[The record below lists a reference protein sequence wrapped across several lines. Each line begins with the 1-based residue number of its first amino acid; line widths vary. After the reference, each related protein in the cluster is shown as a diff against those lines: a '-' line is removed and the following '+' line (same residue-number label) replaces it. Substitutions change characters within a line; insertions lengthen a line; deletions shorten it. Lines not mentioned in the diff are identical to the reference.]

1 MLKLKFKDN
10 KLVVVT
16 GPSAVGKTVL
26 ALELIKWLP
35 LKKVI
40 TTTTRLIR
48 PNEKRGVDY
57 HFVSNNRYK
66 EIINKDLLM
75 EFIEFQ
81 GNYYGTQRKDVR
93 NTRLNGLVPLLVID
107 PSEALN
113 IQKNNPDALVIFLKP
128 ESLNIL
134 KKRLIK
140 RGGSQEVIN
149 NRLIAAKSDMSKESI
164 FAYSLVNKEG
174 YLVETVKLAK
184 KIIKQY
190 LGF

>member
-10 KLVVVT
+10 KLVVIT

-40 TTTTRLIR
+40 TTTSRPIRL
-48 PNEKRGVDY
+48 NEKRGIDY
-57 HFVSNNRYK
+57 HFVSRDRFEGMIDKN
-66 EIINKDLLM
+66 LLV
-75 EFIEFQ
+75 EFIEFN
-81 GNYYGTQRKDVR
+81 GNYYGTQRKDMR
-93 NTRLNGLVPLLVID
+93 RPILDGFVPLLVID

-113 IQKNNPDALVIFLKP
+113 IQKTNPDALVIFLNP

-140 RGGSQEVIN
+140 RGGSQDIIN
-149 NRLIAAKSDMSKESI
+149 NRLMAAKSAMSKESI

-174 YLVETVKLAK
+174 YLNETVKLAK
-184 KIIKQY
+184 KIVKQY
-190 LGF
+190 LGL

>member
-1 MLKLKFKDN
+1 MLRTKFKSN
-10 KLVVVT
+10 KLVVIT

-26 ALELIKWLP
+26 ALELVKWLP

-40 TTTTRLIR
+40 TTTSRSIR

-57 HFVSNNRYK
+57 HFVSRNRF
-66 EIINKDLLM
+66 EEMIAKDLLV
-75 EFIEFQ
+75 EFTEFQ
-81 GNYYGTQRKDVR
+81 GNYYGRQRKDMR
-93 NTRLNGLVPLLVID
+93 KPFLNGLVPLLSVD

-113 IQKNNPDALVIFLKP
+113 IQKTNPDALVVFLKP
-128 ESLNIL
+128 ESLNVL
-134 KKRLIK
+134 KKRLIQ
-140 RGGSQEVIN
+140 RGGSQDVIDG
-149 NRLIAAKSDMSKESI
+149 RLMAAKEDMSKESV

-174 YLVETVKLAK
+174 HLDESVKLAK

>member
-10 KLVVVT
+10 KLVVIT

-26 ALELIKWLP
+26 AIELIKWLP
-35 LKKVI
+35 IKKVI

-48 PNEKRGVDY
+48 LGEKRGVDY
-57 HFVSNNRYK
+57 HFVSRIRFK
-66 EIINKDLLM
+66 EMIDKDLLV
-75 EFIEFQ
+75 EFTEFQ
-81 GNYYGTQRKDVR
+81 GNYYGRQRKDMR
-93 NTRLNGLVPLLVID
+93 RPILDGLVPLLVID
-107 PSEALN
+107 PNEALN
-113 IQKNNPDALVIFLKP
+113 IQKTNPDALVIFLRP

-140 RGGSQEVIN
+140 RGGSQDTIN
-149 NRLIAAKSDMSKESI
+149 NRLIVAKQAMSKESV

-174 YLVETVKLAK
+174 YLDETVKLAK

-190 LGF
+190 LGL

>member
-57 HFVSNNRYK
+57 HFVSNNRFK
-66 EIINKDLLM
+66 EMINKDLLM

-134 KKRLIK
+134 KRRLIK

>member
-10 KLVVVT
+10 KLIVIT

-40 TTTTRLIR
+40 TTTSRPIRL
-48 PNEKRGVDY
+48 NEKRGIDY
-57 HFVSNNRYK
+57 HFISRDRFEGMIDKN
-66 EIINKDLLM
+66 LLV
-75 EFIEFQ
+75 EFIEFN
-81 GNYYGTQRKDVR
+81 GNYYGTQRKDMR
-93 NTRLNGLVPLLVID
+93 RPILDGFVPLLVID

-113 IQKNNPDALVIFLKP
+113 IQKTNPDALVIFLKP
-128 ESLNIL
+128 ESLNVL

-140 RGGSQEVIN
+140 RGGSQDVIN
-149 NRLIAAKSDMSKESI
+149 NRLVAAKSAMSKESI

-174 YLVETVKLAK
+174 YLNETVKLTK

-190 LGF
+190 LGL

>member
-57 HFVSNNRYK
+57 HFVSNNRFK
-66 EIINKDLLM
+66 EMINKDLLM

-81 GNYYGTQRKDVR
+81 GNYYGTQRKDMR

-134 KKRLIK
+134 KRRLIK

>member
-35 LKKVI
+35 LKKVV
-40 TTTTRLIR
+40 TTTTRPIR

-57 HFVSNNRYK
+57 NFVSRNRF
-66 EIINKDLLM
+66 EEMIDKDLLV
-75 EFIEFQ
+75 EFIEFN
-81 GNYYGTQRKDVR
+81 GNYYGTQRKDMR
-93 NTRLNGLVPLLVID
+93 RPILDGLVPLLVID

-140 RGGSQEVIN
+140 RGGSQEVID
-149 NRLIAAKSDMSKESI
+149 NRLMAAKSAMSKESI
-164 FAYSLVNKEG
+164 FAYSIVNKEG
-174 YLVETVKLAK
+174 CLEETVKLAK

-190 LGF
+190 LGY